1 MITFTRLIQVL
12 ILAAITSGCM
22 RFNEMTAL
30 RRDIAEQT
38 DARFETGVAFSL
50 GSGMTQTA
58 SWITR
63 HVDDSDAY
71 LVSRALRDVRR
82 IKGAVHPLDEA
93 GDLDALDAR
102 TLPHFTRH
110 GWELALKTV
119 DHGDVSWVFYRE
131 RRGSVRDI
139 YTVVLTDSELVLVR
153 VQGHLNALLDLA
165 IEEAEGEGTTIVD
178 LDW

>member
-1 MITFTRLIQVL
+1 MTTARLFPIV
-12 ILAAITSGCM
+12 IFAALTSGCTH
-22 RFNEMTAL
+22 FNEMSSL

-38 DARFETGVAFSL
+38 DTRFDTGVSFSL
-50 GSGMTQTA
+50 GPGMTQTA

-82 IKGAVHPLDEA
+82 IKGAVYPLDDP
-93 GDLDALDAR
+93 GDLDALDASS
-102 TLPHFTRH
+102 LPHFTRN
-110 GWELALKTV
+110 GWELALKTI

-139 YTVVLTDSELVLVR
+139 YTIVMTDSELVLVR

>member
-1 MITFTRLIQVL
+1 MRIATLL
-12 ILAAITSGCM
+12 PALLLAAFTAGCGHL
-22 RFNEMTAL
+22 NEMSAL

-38 DARFETGVAFSL
+38 HTKFDPGVAFSL
-50 GSGMTQTA
+50 GPGMTQTA

-82 IKGAVHPLDEA
+82 IKGAVYPLDDA

-102 TLPHFTRH
+102 TLPHFTRN

-131 RRGSVRDI
+131 RRGSVRDL

-165 IEEAEGEGTTIVD
+165 IEEAEGAGTTIVD
-178 LDW
+178 LDF